1 MKPKRWWSIV
11 APTLMLPFSPVRGAE
26 ATPAASPSKV
36 QTEPAEL
43 VQLSPFEVSTSKD
56 AGYVAENSLAGSRIN
71 SKLRDTPGSVSVFT
85 KEFLDDLAITDLKQL
100 VEYSVNS
107 EVNTESRVAGS
118 GQNAFINA
126 QNLNGNILTRG
137 IAASQG
143 LDYFTSI
150 GPGDG
155 YRGGRYDDSRGP
167 NSILFGIG
175 AVGGIVNQSSKT
187 ANTRRDGATVR
198 YGFGSWNRS
207 RVEFDTNLV
216 LKKDRLAFLVAAV
229 DQKNEGW
236 RNFDFQDKK
245 RIFGTLVT
253 RPTPRLT
260 LTAMGETGR
269 DFNAIMR
276 SGLDSEEVL
285 AWYDNRA
292 AKGADAVTF
301 TPTTALP
308 SAAQIAL
315 GVTTRSGA
323 SGGLNHRVTLV
334 ENTGVFFDAIG
345 TYLSG
350 TYNNAAVRAPDGSA
364 GRTGGTLRITAPT
377 IYPFFNNAAG
387 PGMNREQTL
396 SNHTLTADYRLA
408 HDLFL
413 NVGYNYQETNAV
425 LNLMVNASP
434 VFRGD
439 PNRTV
444 GLGGAPNPF
453 AGRLYFDGDWRRDT
467 HRRTYR
473 ETRAS
478 LSYALDTK
486 SRWRGRHSLVG
497 LASRARDFD
506 TRTNTWL
513 VLAGRPFSTDPI
525 NVNNRVTVR
534 NYLTEGNYDTYRVGD
549 WRSVPAT
556 IPFGGQTY
564 RTAYANDPSTGG
576 TNAGAIQETDS
587 LLGAVQSHFFGD
599 RLVAT
604 LGYREDRAKLI
615 ALGYRNDPILGDVVD
630 ADPAKATSNRFSGRT
645 QTTGLVY
652 HALDSVSLLANRSTS
667 VSVPSFN
674 RTVFPDGKL
683 AGAPSG
689 EGADYGASFDLFG
702 GRLNAKL
709 VRFTT
714 AEKGATGSFI
724 ATASFTNRNQR
735 VMEALGGA
743 LSGPGLPF
751 TTAQWQALATSYT
764 PNVSGALSDS
774 RSSGY
779 EARVTANFT
788 RQWRF
793 VLNYSYTDSVRRNLY
808 NEAFAWY
815 GLKTDAG
822 ALAKQGVAQNAAGQ
836 FVIDPTAYVAGGTVA
851 KWIELGATRAT
862 ASPSTL
868 ATSANVTV
876 AQELFNLVD
885 EINASKQDQE
895 KRWGLR
901 PHKLSLFTAYD
912 FKEGWAKGVTV
923 GGGWRWRSANI
934 IGTDLAGKELTG
946 RPLSYVDLMLR
957 YARKFRQLPGTVSF
971 QMNVS
976 NAFDNSDPVPVRLLT
991 TDLAYRLPGGRGVPY
1006 GRIDVVD
1013 PREVR
1018 FTTTYSF

>member
-1 MKPKRWWSIV
+1 MKTPFAR
-11 APTLMLPFSPVRGAE
+11 TLLLPVLLLTRLIAAA
-26 ATPAASPSKV
+26 ATPTVTTTAAPPTPPEV
-36 QTEPAEL
+36 VE
-43 VQLSPFEVSTSKD
+43 LSPFEVNTSKD
-56 AGYVAENSLAGSRIN
+56 VGYVAENSLAGSRIN

-150 GPGDG
+150 GPGDA
-155 YRGGRYDDSRGP
+155 YRIGRYDDSRGP

-207 RVEFDTNLV
+207 RVEFDANLV
-216 LKKDRLAFLVAAV
+216 LKKDRLALLVAAV

-245 RIFGTLVT
+245 RIFGTVVA
-253 RPTPRLT
+253 RPTRRLT

-276 SGLDSEEVL
+276 SGLDSEELL

-292 AKGADAVTF
+292 AKGVDAVTA

-315 GVTTRSGA
+315 GITTRNGA
-323 SGGLNHRVTLV
+323 SGGLNHRVTFI
-334 ENTGVFFDAIG
+334 ENSGVFFDAIG

-364 GRTGGTLRITAPT
+364 GRTGGTLRITDPT

-396 SNHTLTADYRLA
+396 SNYTLTADYRFT
-408 HDLFL
+408 DRLFF
-413 NVGYNYQETNAV
+413 NVSHNYQETNAV

-444 GLGGAPNPF
+444 GLGGPANPF
-453 AGRLYFDGDWRRDT
+453 AGRLYFDGDWRRDR
-467 HRRTYR
+467 HLRTYR

-478 LSYALDTK
+478 LTYTLEPKT
-486 SRWRGRHSLVG
+486 RWLGRHNLVG
-497 LASRARDFD
+497 LAARARDFD

-513 VLAGRPFSTDPI
+513 VLAGRPFNADAI
-525 NVNNRVTVR
+525 NANNRVTVR
-534 NYLTEGNYDTYRVGD
+534 NYITEGNYDTYRVGD
-549 WRSVPAT
+549 WRSLPET
-556 IPFGGQTY
+556 ITFGGQTY

-587 LLGAVQSHFFGD
+587 LLAAVQSHFFRD

-630 ADPAKATSNRFSGRT
+630 PDPAKQTSNRFSGRT

-652 HALDSVSLLANRSTS
+652 HVIDAVSLLANRSTS

-683 AGAPSG
+683 AGSPSG

-702 GRLNAKL
+702 GRVNAKL
-709 VRFTT
+709 VRFTA
-714 AEKGATGSFI
+714 AERGAAGAFI

-735 VMEALGGA
+735 VMEAFGGA
-743 LSGPGLPF
+743 LSGAGLPF
-751 TTAQWQALATSYT
+751 TTAQWQALAATYT
-764 PNVSGALSDS
+764 PNVSGALSDFE
-774 RSSGY
+774 SSGY
-779 EARVTANFT
+779 EARLTANLT

-793 VLNYSYTDSVRRNLY
+793 VANYSYTDSARSNLY
-808 NEAFAWY
+808 NEALAWY

-822 ALAKQGVAQNAAGQ
+822 GLAKQGVAQNAAGQ
-836 FVIDPTAYVAGGTVA
+836 FTIDPTAYVADGTVA
-851 KWIELGATRAT
+851 KWIELGATRPAANPAT
-862 ASPSTL
+862 LT
-868 ATSANVTV
+868 TSANVTV

-885 EINASKQDQE
+885 DINASKQDQE

-912 FKEGWAKGVTV
+912 FREGWTKGFTV

-934 IGTDLAGKELTG
+934 IGTDTAGKELTG

-957 YARKFRQLPGTVSF
+957 YARKFPRLPGTASF
-971 QMNVS
+971 QVNVS

-991 TDLAYRLPGGRGVPY
+991 TDLSYRLPGGRGVPY